1 MNSVNMT
8 LRDEDSNLDQIYV
21 NQVVLANYNS
31 TLQEGTYVIMHF
43 RTALRNHMRIVF
55 EGMFLSLDAMLK
67 LFKTK
72 SEQKLFSSDCI
83 TL

>member
-1 MNSVNMT
+1 MT

-31 TLQEGTYVIMHF
+31 TLQDGTYVIMHF

-55 EGMFLSLDAMLK
+55 EGM
-67 LFKTK
+67 
-72 SEQKLFSSDCI
+72 SSWAPL
-83 TL
+83 TMYLGMNTTF